1 MSLGEGN
8 EGSGEKKKTVKV
20 SQIKTRINKLPI
32 FFLMLCLWL
41 LVAFIDGYQ
50 RRALADSMR
59 HLYGAQLTF
68 STAIV
73 STEYFLRKS
82 FPKIITCTR

>member
-32 FFLMLCLWL
+32 FFFNAVF
-41 LVAFIDGYQ
+41 VALGGI
-50 RRALADSMR
+50 
-59 HLYGAQLTF
+59 H
-68 STAIV
+68 
-73 STEYFLRKS
+73 
-82 FPKIITCTR
+82 